1 MDLIQTIL
9 PSLLDGLKMTL
20 TLFFIIGLSSIPLGF
35 LVAVIR
41 VYGPKWLGFLIQ
53 IYVFIMRGTPLL
65 LQLMF
70 VFFGLPLIG
79 ITLDRFSAAI
89 LAYMINY
96 AAYYAEIF
104 RGGITAVPKGQ
115 FEAISVLGIGKVR
128 GFFKI
133 IIPQVTK
140 IVLPSVGNE
149 VIALVKDT
157 SLVYVIGLGELLRA
171 GQIAANT
178 YASLVPF
185 LAVGVVYLSV
195 TAVITVLLN
204 KLESKGNFEGGWA
217 IMLLNAMN
225 LKKSY
230 HDTTVIDDFSF
241 HIDSNEIV
249 VLVGRSGTGKT
260 TLMRLLNNLEKADQ
274 GTISIED
281 AVLCKQG
288 LKGAEYADRK
298 TRRLYQNKIGMVFQD
313 YALFPNL
320 SVLDNLLEAPLAQK
334 LGSREELT
342 AKAAGLLKQ
351 MGLEDKLEAM
361 PSTLSGGQKQRVAIA
376 RAMMLNPR
384 VLCFDEPTSALDR
397 ESSDSIGKLIQE
409 IAAGGTGIL
418 IVTHDTEFGQQYG
431 TRIVSSSEFVKNHL
445 G

>member
-20 TLFFIIGLSSIPLGF
+20 TLFFIIGISSIPLGF
-35 LVAVIR
+35 LIAVIR

-79 ITLDRFSAAI
+79 ITLDRFTAAI
-89 LAYMINY
+89 LAYIINY

-115 FEAISVLGIGKVR
+115 FEAISVLGIGKIR

-185 LAVGVVYLSV
+185 LAVGIVYLSI

-204 KLESKGNFEGGWA
+204 KLESKGNF
-217 IMLLNAMN
+217 
-225 LKKSY
+225 
-230 HDTTVIDDFSF
+230 
-241 HIDSNEIV
+241 
-249 VLVGRSGTGKT
+249 
-260 TLMRLLNNLEKADQ
+260 
-274 GTISIED
+274 
-281 AVLCKQG
+281 
-288 LKGAEYADRK
+288 
-298 TRRLYQNKIGMVFQD
+298 
-313 YALFPNL
+313 
-320 SVLDNLLEAPLAQK
+320 
-334 LGSREELT
+334 
-342 AKAAGLLKQ
+342 
-351 MGLEDKLEAM
+351 
-361 PSTLSGGQKQRVAIA
+361 
-376 RAMMLNPR
+376 
-384 VLCFDEPTSALDR
+384 
-397 ESSDSIGKLIQE
+397 
-409 IAAGGTGIL
+409 
-418 IVTHDTEFGQQYG
+418 
-431 TRIVSSSEFVKNHL
+431 
-445 G
+445 

>member
-79 ITLDRFSAAI
+79 ITLDRFTAAI
-89 LAYMINY
+89 LAYIINY

-104 RGGITAVPKGQ
+104 RGGITAVPKEQ
-115 FEAISVLGIGKVR
+115 IETISRLCISKIR

-149 VIALVKDT
+149 VLALVKDT
-157 SLVYVIGLGELLRA
+157 SLVYVIGFGELLRA
-171 GQIAANT
+171 GHIAANT

-185 LAVGVVYLSV
+185 LAVGIVYLSI

-204 KLESKGNFEGGWA
+204 KLESKGNF
-217 IMLLNAMN
+217 
-225 LKKSY
+225 
-230 HDTTVIDDFSF
+230 
-241 HIDSNEIV
+241 
-249 VLVGRSGTGKT
+249 
-260 TLMRLLNNLEKADQ
+260 
-274 GTISIED
+274 
-281 AVLCKQG
+281 
-288 LKGAEYADRK
+288 
-298 TRRLYQNKIGMVFQD
+298 
-313 YALFPNL
+313 
-320 SVLDNLLEAPLAQK
+320 
-334 LGSREELT
+334 
-342 AKAAGLLKQ
+342 
-351 MGLEDKLEAM
+351 
-361 PSTLSGGQKQRVAIA
+361 
-376 RAMMLNPR
+376 
-384 VLCFDEPTSALDR
+384 
-397 ESSDSIGKLIQE
+397 
-409 IAAGGTGIL
+409 
-418 IVTHDTEFGQQYG
+418 
-431 TRIVSSSEFVKNHL
+431 
-445 G
+445 

>member
-79 ITLDRFSAAI
+79 ITLDRFTAAI
-89 LAYMINY
+89 LAYIINY

-115 FEAISVLGIGKVR
+115 FEAISVLGIGKIR

-204 KLESKGNFEGGWA
+204 KLESKGNF
-217 IMLLNAMN
+217 
-225 LKKSY
+225 
-230 HDTTVIDDFSF
+230 
-241 HIDSNEIV
+241 
-249 VLVGRSGTGKT
+249 
-260 TLMRLLNNLEKADQ
+260 
-274 GTISIED
+274 
-281 AVLCKQG
+281 
-288 LKGAEYADRK
+288 
-298 TRRLYQNKIGMVFQD
+298 
-313 YALFPNL
+313 
-320 SVLDNLLEAPLAQK
+320 
-334 LGSREELT
+334 
-342 AKAAGLLKQ
+342 
-351 MGLEDKLEAM
+351 
-361 PSTLSGGQKQRVAIA
+361 
-376 RAMMLNPR
+376 
-384 VLCFDEPTSALDR
+384 
-397 ESSDSIGKLIQE
+397 
-409 IAAGGTGIL
+409 
-418 IVTHDTEFGQQYG
+418 
-431 TRIVSSSEFVKNHL
+431 
-445 G
+445 

>member
-9 PSLLDGLKMTL
+9 PSLFDGLKMTL
-20 TLFFIIGLSSIPLGF
+20 TLFFIIGISSIPLGF
-35 LVAVIR
+35 LIAIIR

-89 LAYMINY
+89 LAYLINY

-115 FEAISVLGIGKVR
+115 FEAISVLGIGKFR

-185 LAVGVVYLSV
+185 LAVGIVYLSV
-195 TAVITVLLN
+195 TAIITVLLN
-204 KLESKGNFEGGWA
+204 KLESKGNF
-217 IMLLNAMN
+217 
-225 LKKSY
+225 
-230 HDTTVIDDFSF
+230 
-241 HIDSNEIV
+241 
-249 VLVGRSGTGKT
+249 
-260 TLMRLLNNLEKADQ
+260 
-274 GTISIED
+274 
-281 AVLCKQG
+281 
-288 LKGAEYADRK
+288 
-298 TRRLYQNKIGMVFQD
+298 
-313 YALFPNL
+313 
-320 SVLDNLLEAPLAQK
+320 
-334 LGSREELT
+334 
-342 AKAAGLLKQ
+342 
-351 MGLEDKLEAM
+351 
-361 PSTLSGGQKQRVAIA
+361 
-376 RAMMLNPR
+376 
-384 VLCFDEPTSALDR
+384 
-397 ESSDSIGKLIQE
+397 
-409 IAAGGTGIL
+409 
-418 IVTHDTEFGQQYG
+418 
-431 TRIVSSSEFVKNHL
+431 
-445 G
+445 

>member
-20 TLFFIIGLSSIPLGF
+20 TLFFIIGISSIPLGF
-35 LVAVIR
+35 LIAVIR

-89 LAYMINY
+89 LAYLINY

-204 KLESKGNFEGGWA
+204 KLESKGNF
-217 IMLLNAMN
+217 
-225 LKKSY
+225 
-230 HDTTVIDDFSF
+230 
-241 HIDSNEIV
+241 
-249 VLVGRSGTGKT
+249 
-260 TLMRLLNNLEKADQ
+260 
-274 GTISIED
+274 
-281 AVLCKQG
+281 
-288 LKGAEYADRK
+288 
-298 TRRLYQNKIGMVFQD
+298 
-313 YALFPNL
+313 
-320 SVLDNLLEAPLAQK
+320 
-334 LGSREELT
+334 
-342 AKAAGLLKQ
+342 
-351 MGLEDKLEAM
+351 
-361 PSTLSGGQKQRVAIA
+361 
-376 RAMMLNPR
+376 
-384 VLCFDEPTSALDR
+384 
-397 ESSDSIGKLIQE
+397 
-409 IAAGGTGIL
+409 
-418 IVTHDTEFGQQYG
+418 
-431 TRIVSSSEFVKNHL
+431 
-445 G
+445 

>member
-20 TLFFIIGLSSIPLGF
+20 TLFFIIGISSIPLGF
-35 LVAVIR
+35 LIAVIR

-171 GQIAANT
+171 GQIAAIT

-204 KLESKGNFEGGWA
+204 KLESKGNF
-217 IMLLNAMN
+217 
-225 LKKSY
+225 
-230 HDTTVIDDFSF
+230 
-241 HIDSNEIV
+241 
-249 VLVGRSGTGKT
+249 
-260 TLMRLLNNLEKADQ
+260 
-274 GTISIED
+274 
-281 AVLCKQG
+281 
-288 LKGAEYADRK
+288 
-298 TRRLYQNKIGMVFQD
+298 
-313 YALFPNL
+313 
-320 SVLDNLLEAPLAQK
+320 
-334 LGSREELT
+334 
-342 AKAAGLLKQ
+342 
-351 MGLEDKLEAM
+351 
-361 PSTLSGGQKQRVAIA
+361 
-376 RAMMLNPR
+376 
-384 VLCFDEPTSALDR
+384 
-397 ESSDSIGKLIQE
+397 
-409 IAAGGTGIL
+409 
-418 IVTHDTEFGQQYG
+418 
-431 TRIVSSSEFVKNHL
+431 
-445 G
+445 

>member
-1 MDLIQTIL
+1 
-9 PSLLDGLKMTL
+9 MTL
-20 TLFFIIGLSSIPLGF
+20 TLFFIIGISSIPLGF
-35 LVAVIR
+35 LIAVIR

-185 LAVGVVYLSV
+185 LAVGIVYLSV

-204 KLESKGNFEGGWA
+204 KLESKGNF
-217 IMLLNAMN
+217 
-225 LKKSY
+225 
-230 HDTTVIDDFSF
+230 
-241 HIDSNEIV
+241 
-249 VLVGRSGTGKT
+249 
-260 TLMRLLNNLEKADQ
+260 
-274 GTISIED
+274 
-281 AVLCKQG
+281 
-288 LKGAEYADRK
+288 
-298 TRRLYQNKIGMVFQD
+298 
-313 YALFPNL
+313 
-320 SVLDNLLEAPLAQK
+320 
-334 LGSREELT
+334 
-342 AKAAGLLKQ
+342 
-351 MGLEDKLEAM
+351 
-361 PSTLSGGQKQRVAIA
+361 
-376 RAMMLNPR
+376 
-384 VLCFDEPTSALDR
+384 
-397 ESSDSIGKLIQE
+397 
-409 IAAGGTGIL
+409 
-418 IVTHDTEFGQQYG
+418 
-431 TRIVSSSEFVKNHL
+431 
-445 G
+445 

>member
-20 TLFFIIGLSSIPLGF
+20 TLFFIIGISSIPLGF
-35 LVAVIR
+35 LIAVIR

-79 ITLDRFSAAI
+79 ITLDRFSAAV

-185 LAVGVVYLSV
+185 LAVGIVYLSV

-204 KLESKGNFEGGWA
+204 KLEYKGNF
-217 IMLLNAMN
+217 
-225 LKKSY
+225 
-230 HDTTVIDDFSF
+230 
-241 HIDSNEIV
+241 
-249 VLVGRSGTGKT
+249 
-260 TLMRLLNNLEKADQ
+260 
-274 GTISIED
+274 
-281 AVLCKQG
+281 
-288 LKGAEYADRK
+288 
-298 TRRLYQNKIGMVFQD
+298 
-313 YALFPNL
+313 
-320 SVLDNLLEAPLAQK
+320 
-334 LGSREELT
+334 
-342 AKAAGLLKQ
+342 
-351 MGLEDKLEAM
+351 
-361 PSTLSGGQKQRVAIA
+361 
-376 RAMMLNPR
+376 
-384 VLCFDEPTSALDR
+384 
-397 ESSDSIGKLIQE
+397 
-409 IAAGGTGIL
+409 
-418 IVTHDTEFGQQYG
+418 
-431 TRIVSSSEFVKNHL
+431 
-445 G
+445 

>member
-35 LVAVIR
+35 LIAVIR

-204 KLESKGNFEGGWA
+204 KLESKGNF
-217 IMLLNAMN
+217 
-225 LKKSY
+225 
-230 HDTTVIDDFSF
+230 
-241 HIDSNEIV
+241 
-249 VLVGRSGTGKT
+249 
-260 TLMRLLNNLEKADQ
+260 
-274 GTISIED
+274 
-281 AVLCKQG
+281 
-288 LKGAEYADRK
+288 
-298 TRRLYQNKIGMVFQD
+298 
-313 YALFPNL
+313 
-320 SVLDNLLEAPLAQK
+320 
-334 LGSREELT
+334 
-342 AKAAGLLKQ
+342 
-351 MGLEDKLEAM
+351 
-361 PSTLSGGQKQRVAIA
+361 
-376 RAMMLNPR
+376 
-384 VLCFDEPTSALDR
+384 
-397 ESSDSIGKLIQE
+397 
-409 IAAGGTGIL
+409 
-418 IVTHDTEFGQQYG
+418 
-431 TRIVSSSEFVKNHL
+431 
-445 G
+445 

>member
-79 ITLDRFSAAI
+79 ITLDRFTAAI
-89 LAYMINY
+89 LAYIINY

-115 FEAISVLGIGKVR
+115 FEAISVLGIGKIR

-140 IVLPSVGNE
+140 IVVPSVGNE

-185 LAVGVVYLSV
+185 LAVGIVYLSI

-204 KLESKGNFEGGWA
+204 KLESKGNF
-217 IMLLNAMN
+217 
-225 LKKSY
+225 
-230 HDTTVIDDFSF
+230 
-241 HIDSNEIV
+241 
-249 VLVGRSGTGKT
+249 
-260 TLMRLLNNLEKADQ
+260 
-274 GTISIED
+274 
-281 AVLCKQG
+281 
-288 LKGAEYADRK
+288 
-298 TRRLYQNKIGMVFQD
+298 
-313 YALFPNL
+313 
-320 SVLDNLLEAPLAQK
+320 
-334 LGSREELT
+334 
-342 AKAAGLLKQ
+342 
-351 MGLEDKLEAM
+351 
-361 PSTLSGGQKQRVAIA
+361 
-376 RAMMLNPR
+376 
-384 VLCFDEPTSALDR
+384 
-397 ESSDSIGKLIQE
+397 
-409 IAAGGTGIL
+409 
-418 IVTHDTEFGQQYG
+418 
-431 TRIVSSSEFVKNHL
+431 
-445 G
+445 

>member
-79 ITLDRFSAAI
+79 IMLDRFTAAV
-89 LAYMINY
+89 LAYIINY

-115 FEAISVLGIGKVR
+115 FEAISVLGIGKIR

-185 LAVGVVYLSV
+185 LAVGIVYLSI

-204 KLESKGNFEGGWA
+204 KLESKGNF
-217 IMLLNAMN
+217 
-225 LKKSY
+225 
-230 HDTTVIDDFSF
+230 
-241 HIDSNEIV
+241 
-249 VLVGRSGTGKT
+249 
-260 TLMRLLNNLEKADQ
+260 
-274 GTISIED
+274 
-281 AVLCKQG
+281 
-288 LKGAEYADRK
+288 
-298 TRRLYQNKIGMVFQD
+298 
-313 YALFPNL
+313 
-320 SVLDNLLEAPLAQK
+320 
-334 LGSREELT
+334 
-342 AKAAGLLKQ
+342 
-351 MGLEDKLEAM
+351 
-361 PSTLSGGQKQRVAIA
+361 
-376 RAMMLNPR
+376 
-384 VLCFDEPTSALDR
+384 
-397 ESSDSIGKLIQE
+397 
-409 IAAGGTGIL
+409 
-418 IVTHDTEFGQQYG
+418 
-431 TRIVSSSEFVKNHL
+431 
-445 G
+445 

>member
-79 ITLDRFSAAI
+79 ITLDRFTAAI
-89 LAYMINY
+89 LAYIINY

-185 LAVGVVYLSV
+185 LAVGIVYLSV

-204 KLESKGNFEGGWA
+204 KLESKGNF
-217 IMLLNAMN
+217 
-225 LKKSY
+225 
-230 HDTTVIDDFSF
+230 
-241 HIDSNEIV
+241 
-249 VLVGRSGTGKT
+249 
-260 TLMRLLNNLEKADQ
+260 
-274 GTISIED
+274 
-281 AVLCKQG
+281 
-288 LKGAEYADRK
+288 
-298 TRRLYQNKIGMVFQD
+298 
-313 YALFPNL
+313 
-320 SVLDNLLEAPLAQK
+320 
-334 LGSREELT
+334 
-342 AKAAGLLKQ
+342 
-351 MGLEDKLEAM
+351 
-361 PSTLSGGQKQRVAIA
+361 
-376 RAMMLNPR
+376 
-384 VLCFDEPTSALDR
+384 
-397 ESSDSIGKLIQE
+397 
-409 IAAGGTGIL
+409 
-418 IVTHDTEFGQQYG
+418 
-431 TRIVSSSEFVKNHL
+431 
-445 G
+445 

>member
-20 TLFFIIGLSSIPLGF
+20 TLFFIIGISSIPLGF
-35 LVAVIR
+35 LIAVIR

-79 ITLDRFSAAI
+79 ITLDRFTAAI
-89 LAYMINY
+89 LAYIINY

-115 FEAISVLGIGKVR
+115 FEAISVLGIGKIR

-185 LAVGVVYLSV
+185 LAVGIVYLSV

-204 KLESKGNFEGGWA
+204 KLESKGNF
-217 IMLLNAMN
+217 
-225 LKKSY
+225 
-230 HDTTVIDDFSF
+230 
-241 HIDSNEIV
+241 
-249 VLVGRSGTGKT
+249 
-260 TLMRLLNNLEKADQ
+260 
-274 GTISIED
+274 
-281 AVLCKQG
+281 
-288 LKGAEYADRK
+288 
-298 TRRLYQNKIGMVFQD
+298 
-313 YALFPNL
+313 
-320 SVLDNLLEAPLAQK
+320 
-334 LGSREELT
+334 
-342 AKAAGLLKQ
+342 
-351 MGLEDKLEAM
+351 
-361 PSTLSGGQKQRVAIA
+361 
-376 RAMMLNPR
+376 
-384 VLCFDEPTSALDR
+384 
-397 ESSDSIGKLIQE
+397 
-409 IAAGGTGIL
+409 
-418 IVTHDTEFGQQYG
+418 
-431 TRIVSSSEFVKNHL
+431 
-445 G
+445 

>member
-20 TLFFIIGLSSIPLGF
+20 TLFFIIGIFSIPLGF
-35 LVAVIR
+35 LIAVIR

-185 LAVGVVYLSV
+185 LAVGIVYLSV

-204 KLESKGNFEGGWA
+204 KLESKGNF
-217 IMLLNAMN
+217 
-225 LKKSY
+225 
-230 HDTTVIDDFSF
+230 
-241 HIDSNEIV
+241 
-249 VLVGRSGTGKT
+249 
-260 TLMRLLNNLEKADQ
+260 
-274 GTISIED
+274 
-281 AVLCKQG
+281 
-288 LKGAEYADRK
+288 
-298 TRRLYQNKIGMVFQD
+298 
-313 YALFPNL
+313 
-320 SVLDNLLEAPLAQK
+320 
-334 LGSREELT
+334 
-342 AKAAGLLKQ
+342 
-351 MGLEDKLEAM
+351 
-361 PSTLSGGQKQRVAIA
+361 
-376 RAMMLNPR
+376 
-384 VLCFDEPTSALDR
+384 
-397 ESSDSIGKLIQE
+397 
-409 IAAGGTGIL
+409 
-418 IVTHDTEFGQQYG
+418 
-431 TRIVSSSEFVKNHL
+431 
-445 G
+445 

>member
-115 FEAISVLGIGKVR
+115 FEAISVLGIGKIR

-204 KLESKGNFEGGWA
+204 KLESKGNF
-217 IMLLNAMN
+217 
-225 LKKSY
+225 
-230 HDTTVIDDFSF
+230 
-241 HIDSNEIV
+241 
-249 VLVGRSGTGKT
+249 
-260 TLMRLLNNLEKADQ
+260 
-274 GTISIED
+274 
-281 AVLCKQG
+281 
-288 LKGAEYADRK
+288 
-298 TRRLYQNKIGMVFQD
+298 
-313 YALFPNL
+313 
-320 SVLDNLLEAPLAQK
+320 
-334 LGSREELT
+334 
-342 AKAAGLLKQ
+342 
-351 MGLEDKLEAM
+351 
-361 PSTLSGGQKQRVAIA
+361 
-376 RAMMLNPR
+376 
-384 VLCFDEPTSALDR
+384 
-397 ESSDSIGKLIQE
+397 
-409 IAAGGTGIL
+409 
-418 IVTHDTEFGQQYG
+418 
-431 TRIVSSSEFVKNHL
+431 
-445 G
+445 